1 MMNENNIR
9 QLIERFLNAETTLE
23 EEQALYEYF
32 SVGNAS
38 KRSWTS
44 QAAKPSGI
52 PDDLKP
58 YIEVFQ
64 SFAAVKG
71 IDKPVTKS
79 TPAWVIALRTVT
91 SMAAVFLI
99 GLFLFVN
106 EETPEAPQLT
116 TASTQTEYMSN
127 LCDQEFQIPSNSTP
141 RELYMCYLETR
152 DCKSPQAEQPSTYN
166 LIKKM
171 IYENEH

>member
-1 MMNENNIR
+1 MMNENYIR

-23 EEQALYEYF
+23 EEQTLYKYF

-38 KRSWTS
+38 ERC
-44 QAAKPSGI
+44 I

-58 YIEVFQ
+58 YSEAFQ
-64 SFAAVKG
+64 GFAAVKG

-106 EETPEAPQLT
+106 EETSEAPQLT
-116 TASTQTEYMSN
+116 TATTQTDYMPN
-127 LCDQEFQIPSNSTP
+127 LCEASTP
-141 RELYMCYLETR
+141 RDLYMCYLEQKR
-152 DCKSPQAEQPSTYN
+152 DQPKTYS

>member
-23 EEQALYEYF
+23 EEQTLYEYF
-32 SVGNAS
+32 QGENVA
-38 KRSWTS
+38 
-44 QAAKPSGI
+44 
-52 PDDLKP
+52 DDLKP
-58 YIEVFQ
+58 YCEAFQ
-64 SFAAVKG
+64 GFAAVKG

-106 EETPEAPQLT
+106 GETPEAPQLT
-116 TASTQTEYMSN
+116 TATTQTEYMPD
-127 LCDQEFQIPSNSTP
+127 LCEGSTP
-141 RELYMCYLETR
+141 RELYMCYLEQKR
-152 DCKSPQAEQPSTYN
+152 EQPKTYS
-166 LIKKM
+166 LIKRM

>member
-23 EEQALYEYF
+23 EEQTLYEYF

-38 KRSWTS
+38 KRCIVGNASERSWTS

-64 SFAAVKG
+64 SFAVVKG

-106 EETPEAPQLT
+106 EETPETPQMT
-116 TASTQTEYMSN
+116 TATAQTEYMPD
-127 LCDQEFQIPSNSTP
+127 LCEGSTP
-141 RELYMCYLETR
+141 RELYMCYLEQKR
-152 DCKSPQAEQPSTYN
+152 EQPKTYS
-166 LIKKM
+166 LIKRM

>member
-1 MMNENNIR
+1 MKGLKSFFPSKRMMNENNIR

-23 EEQALYEYF
+23 EEQTLYEYF
-32 SVGNAS
+32 QGEEV
-38 KRSWTS
+38 
-44 QAAKPSGI
+44 

-58 YIEVFQ
+58 YREAFQ
-64 SFAAVKG
+64 GFAAVKG

-106 EETPEAPQLT
+106 EETPEAPHLI
-116 TASTQTEYMSN
+116 TATTQTDYMPN
-127 LCDQEFQIPSNSTP
+127 LCDQGLQIPSNSTP
-141 RELYMCYLETR
+141 RDLYMCYLEQKR
-152 DCKSPQAEQPSTYN
+152 EQPKTYS

>member
-23 EEQALYEYF
+23 EEQTLYEYF
-32 SVGNAS
+32 QDENVA
-38 KRSWTS
+38 
-44 QAAKPSGI
+44 
-52 PDDLKP
+52 DDLKP
-58 YIEVFQ
+58 YREVFQ

-106 EETPEAPQLT
+106 EETPETPQMT
-116 TASTQTEYMSN
+116 TATAQTEYMPD
-127 LCDQEFQIPSNSTP
+127 LCEGSTP
-141 RELYMCYLETR
+141 RELYMCYLEQKR
-152 DCKSPQAEQPSTYN
+152 EQPKTYSI
-166 LIKKM
+166 IKRM